1 MPMNYLILTITVISI
16 LVGIFLGALIVWFIY
31 FWRRRE
37 VIDSLMK
44 PEDLIG
50 LCGIVELPF
59 DSDSKGKVRVNVKGS
74 MVDLIAVT
82 DDSSRLQVGDRV
94 LIIQMQD
101 NKVWVTS
108 NNPQADV

>member
-1 MPMNYLILTITVISI
+1 MNTLILTIAGISI
-16 LVGIFLGALIVWFIY
+16 AIGIFVGALIVWFIY

-44 PEDLIG
+44 PEDLVG

-59 DSDSKGKVRVNVKGS
+59 DRDSRGKVRVDVRGS
-74 MVDLIAVT
+74 MVDLAART
-82 DDSSRLQVGDRV
+82 EDKQELQVGDRV

-101 NKVWVTS
+101 NKVWVTKHE
-108 NNPQADV
+108 